1 MRLLLRN
8 NCYLIKELQEKP
20 PTLANI
26 GYKVIVIPYV
36 VRLAARV
43 SFSLELIA
51 FCWRVRELIFGE
63 IGTQSFTY
71 IILQLVDDVRN

>member
-36 VRLAARV
+36 VRLAARD
-43 SFSLELIA
+43 SLFLELIA
-51 FCWRVRELIFGE
+51 FQYDRI
-63 IGTQSFTY
+63 
-71 IILQLVDDVRN
+71 